1 MNHTLAAGDTLQVMT
16 AQTGGTTDD
25 RVIYCCETDRGTQAI
40 FSGTPSAVS
49 GTSVELLH
57 VLSGTGLGAAITG
70 QMITKGVL
78 VGGAAAGTAYVL
90 YESYRLCREWLSSSP
105 VLDAANDMASRL
117 IAAGLDPLKPSPVP
131 LGIRIAWKGFEKTL
145 ERVVLGES
153 PAEKWRRYSEGQD

>member
-1 MNHTLAAGDTLQVMT
+1 MARRRPDGIDKGVVEHRITLGDYERREMRQLVKSQIVLNRINT
-16 AQTGGTTDD
+16 
-25 RVIYCCETDRGTQAI
+25 GTQI
-40 FSGTPSAVS
+40 G
-49 GTSVELLH
+49 
-57 VLSGTGLGAAITG
+57 
-70 QMITKGVL
+70 KGVL